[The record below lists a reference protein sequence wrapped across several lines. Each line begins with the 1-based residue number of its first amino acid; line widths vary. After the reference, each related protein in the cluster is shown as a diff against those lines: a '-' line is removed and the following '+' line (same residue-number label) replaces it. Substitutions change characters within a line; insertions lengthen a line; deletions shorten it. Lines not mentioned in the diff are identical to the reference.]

1 MRALYTYK
9 KNIVCPYHTKQA
21 NNHNELG
28 ECLELFYGFAAHWGS
43 SGLGYSM
50 QLLRLISPV
59 IGVTIASLGA
69 LATLALL
76 FANSLDSTSLKGE
89 RRLLSGQV
97 ERISQNLKTLV
108 EDNTWWDDAVMN
120 LVLSENQEWL
130 EATVGDTVVGF
141 VELDGTIVFR
151 PDNSVMYTAVTGDS
165 APSPDSFLNAGLD
178 RAIRNLLPV
187 DADEPVS
194 NHGYLLVENQLFAVG
209 ISMVQ
214 PAGHITYDPPL
225 GSQRRPVMVFY
236 RAIDPGVLTSIKT
249 AIGIQNLRFQRDPST
264 DKSALVL
271 KDMSND
277 PVGQFV
283 WEAAQPGADI
293 LSRLIWPALF
303 FVLVILATLLIFVWR
318 ARRLIRGLEKADR
331 AKSAFL
337 ASMSHEVRTP
347 LNAIIGFT
355 EILRLELHGEI
366 KGDKNKEYLDI
377 IRTSSENL
385 LMVINDILDIS
396 KLDAGKMEIYAED
409 LDPTEIITGATKLLE
424 TEAHDRSIRLVTE
437 LEPATIQSDARI
449 IRQILINLLS
459 NAVKFTKKGGQV
471 SVRSETAT
479 DGYRIIVSDTGVGMS
494 GEDIEVALAPF
505 GQVITGQKDHGG
517 TGLGLPLV
525 NRFITLIG
533 GKMTIRSAPGH
544 GTSVIVHLPPAA
556 PKKSSESSVP
566 KALLH

>member
-1 MRALYTYK
+1 
-9 KNIVCPYHTKQA
+9 
-21 NNHNELG
+21 
-28 ECLELFYGFAAHWGS
+28 
-43 SGLGYSM
+43 M

-76 FANSLDSTSLKGE
+76 FANSLDTTSIEGE
-89 RRLLSGQV
+89 RRLLAGQI
-97 ERISQNLKTLV
+97 ERISQNLKTLA
-108 EDNTWWDDAVMN
+108 EDNTWWDDAVRN

-130 EATVGDTVVGF
+130 AATVGDTVVGF

-151 PDNSVMYTAVTGDS
+151 PDNSVMYSVVTGDRAS
-165 APSPDSFLNAGLD
+165 NPDDFLKAGLD
-178 RAIRNLLPV
+178 KAIRDLVPV
-187 DADEPVS
+187 DSDEPVS
-194 NHGYLLVENQLFAVG
+194 NHGYLLLENQLFAVG

-214 PAGHITYDPPL
+214 PAGHVTYDPPL
-225 GSQRRPVMVFY
+225 GNQRRPIMVFY
-236 RAIDPGVLTSIKT
+236 RAIDPEAMASIST
-249 AIGIQNLRFQRDPST
+249 TIGIQKLRFQHSSGN
-264 DKSALVL
+264 DKNALVL
-271 KDMSND
+271 TDISNNSIGRLVWD
-277 PVGQFV
+277 P
-283 WEAAQPGADI
+283 AQPGADI
-293 LSRLIWPALF
+293 LSLLIWPALF
-303 FVLVILATLLIFVWR
+303 FVLVLLLTLLIFVWR
-318 ARRLIRGLEKADR
+318 ARRLIRGLEQADK

-377 IRTSSENL
+377 IRSSSENL

-396 KLDAGKMEIYAED
+396 KLDADKMEIYAED
-409 LDPTEIITGATKLLE
+409 LDPTEIVADATKLLQ

-459 NAVKFTKKGGQV
+459 NAIKFTKKGGQV
-471 SVRSETAT
+471 SVRSEAAP
-479 DGYRIIVSDTGVGMS
+479 DGYRITVSDTGIGMS
-494 GEDIEVALAPF
+494 SEDIEVALAPF
-505 GQVITGQKDHGG
+505 GQVATGKKDHGG

-525 NRFITLIG
+525 NRFVALLG

-544 GTSVIVHLPPAA
+544 GTSVTVHLPPAV
-556 PKKSSESSVP
+556 PKKAKKPTLP
-566 KALLH
+566 KTLLN